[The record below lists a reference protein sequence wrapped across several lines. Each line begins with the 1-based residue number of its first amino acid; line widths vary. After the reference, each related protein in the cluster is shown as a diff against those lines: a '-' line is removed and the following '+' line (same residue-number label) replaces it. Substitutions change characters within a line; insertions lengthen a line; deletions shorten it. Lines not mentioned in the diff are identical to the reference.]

1 MRKLLTLIMGFM
13 MIMQL
18 APDTPLAASPDYE
31 KYGKIAITVVQADYP
46 GDNVTD
52 YEYKGRK
59 KLANNQVE
67 DDFVFLVVE
76 NGKEF
81 NVTVTIQ
88 HNLKNNKLLS
98 MKVTEQKKK

>member
-13 MIMQL
+13 VIMQL
-18 APDTPLAASPDYE
+18 APSTPLAANPDYE
-31 KYGKIAITVVQADYP
+31 KYGKIAIAVVQADYP
-46 GDNVTD
+46 GDDVTD

-81 NVTVTIQ
+81 NVIVTIQ